1 MYEFFQGCRKPIARS
16 MNTRTV
22 RAAAFGIGVVAGLRS
37 LLAPAVLTW
46 TARKKFVNRSFPF
59 AGVVSRPVSKKMI
72 KLAAGELLADKLP
85 FTPNRISPG
94 PLAVRLASGAAC
106 GAAVSFLARQSA
118 KEGALL
124 GGAGA
129 LAGAFGGYYARR
141 SFSRSYPDFAVALV
155 EDALAVALAVG
166 ISRQVTYRI

>member
-1 MYEFFQGCRKPIARS
+1 
-16 MNTRTV
+16 MNTRAV

-46 TARKKFVNRSFPF
+46 TAQKRFVDRSFPL
-59 AGVVSRPVSKKMI
+59 ASIVSRPVSKKMV

-94 PLAVRLASGAAC
+94 PLVLRIASGAAC
-106 GAAVSFLARQSA
+106 GAAVSFLAQESA

-129 LAGAFGGYYARR
+129 LTGAFGGYYARR
-141 SFSRSYPDFAVALV
+141 SFSRNHPDFAVALV

-166 ISRQVTYRI
+166 ISRQVTRRI

>member
-1 MYEFFQGCRKPIARS
+1 
-16 MNTRTV
+16 MNPRTV
-22 RAAAFGIGVVAGLRS
+22 RAAVFGIGVVAGLRS

-46 TARKKFVNRSFPF
+46 TAQKKFVNRSFPL
-59 AGVVSRPVSKKMI
+59 ASVVSRPVSRKII
-72 KLAAGELLADKLP
+72 KLAAWELLADKLP

-94 PLAVRLASGAAC
+94 PLALRIASGAAC
-106 GAAVSFLARQSA
+106 GAAVSFLGQESA

-141 SFSRSYPDFAVALV
+141 SFRRNHSDFLVALV

-166 ISRQVTYRI
+166 ISRQVTHRI

>member
-1 MYEFFQGCRKPIARS
+1 MT
-16 MNTRTV
+16 TRTV
-22 RAAAFGIGVVAGLRS
+22 RAAAFGIGFAAGLRS

-46 TARKKFVNRSFPF
+46 TAQKKFVNRSFPL

-94 PLAVRLASGAAC
+94 PLALRVASGAAC
-106 GAAVSFLARQSA
+106 GAAVGFLARESA
-118 KEGALL
+118 REGALL

-129 LAGAFGGYYARR
+129 IAGAFGGYYARR
-141 SFSRSYPDFAVALV
+141 SFSRKYPDFAMALV
-155 EDALAVALAVG
+155 EDALALALAVG

>member
-1 MYEFFQGCRKPIARS
+1 
-16 MNTRTV
+16 MNTRTA
-22 RAAAFGIGVVAGLRS
+22 RAAAFGIGFAAGLRS
-37 LLAPAVLTW
+37 LLAPAVLAW
-46 TARKKFVNRSFPF
+46 RAQKKFVNTSFPL
-59 AGVVSRPVSKKMI
+59 ASVVSRPVSKKMI

-94 PLAVRLASGAAC
+94 PLALRIASGAAC
-106 GAAVSFLARQSA
+106 GAAVSLLARQSA

-141 SFSRSYPDFAVALV
+141 SFRRNYPDLALALV
-155 EDALAVALAVG
+155 EDALAVALAIG
-166 ISRQVTYRI
+166 ISRHVTHRI

>member
-1 MYEFFQGCRKPIARS
+1 MTTRK
-16 MNTRTV
+16 V

-37 LLAPAVLTW
+37 LLAPAVLAW
-46 TARKKFVNRSFPF
+46 TAHKKFVGRSFPL

-85 FTPNRISPG
+85 FTPKRISPG
-94 PLAVRLASGAAC
+94 PLTLRIASGAAC
-106 GAAVSFLARQSA
+106 GAAVSLLARESA

-129 LAGAFGGYYARR
+129 VAGAFAGYYARKNFR
-141 SFSRSYPDFAVALV
+141 RNYPDFAVALV
-155 EDALAVALAVG
+155 EDALAIALAAG
-166 ISRQVTYRI
+166 ISRRVTHRI

>member
-1 MYEFFQGCRKPIARS
+1 M
-16 MNTRTV
+16 
-22 RAAAFGIGVVAGLRS
+22 GVVAGLRS

-46 TARKKFVNRSFPF
+46 TAQKKLVNKSFPL
-59 AGVVSRPVSKKMI
+59 AGVVSRPLSRKMI

-94 PLAVRLASGAAC
+94 PLALRIASGASC
-106 GAAVSFLARQSA
+106 GAVIAILARASA

-129 LAGAFGGYYARR
+129 LAGAFGGYYARK
-141 SFSRSYPDFAVALV
+141 SFRRNHPDLAVALV
-155 EDALAVALAVG
+155 EDALALALAVG
-166 ISRQVTYRI
+166 ISRQITLRTGNSPEALSSLSFSK

>member
-1 MYEFFQGCRKPIARS
+1 MSPRG
-16 MNTRTV
+16 V
-22 RAAAFGIGVVAGLRS
+22 RAAAFGIGVAAGLRS

-46 TARKKFVNRSFPF
+46 TAQKKFVNQGFPL

-94 PLAVRLASGAAC
+94 PLALRIASGAAC
-106 GAAVSFLARQSA
+106 GAGVGFLARASTR
-118 KEGALL
+118 EGALL
-124 GGAGA
+124 GGVGA

-141 SFSRSYPDFAVALV
+141 SFRRDHPDLAVALV
-155 EDALAVALAVG
+155 EDALALALAFG
-166 ISRQVTYRI
+166 ISRQITRRD